1 MSRSITE
8 RIAHAFL
15 YETIALIITGIFT
28 LVLLQRPLLT
38 VGFLSILLSSLALI
52 WNLIFNAIFDYYFP
66 LVKPRTVGIRILQ
79 ALSFEAGML
88 VVAIPATVLLLDI
101 SPLAA
106 LVMDSGLLV
115 FFLVYTY
122 CFNVAWDKLRNYG

>member
-15 YETIALIITGIFT
+15 YETIALLIARVFT
-28 LVLLQRPLLT
+28 LWVLQRPPLM
-38 VGFLSILLSSLALI
+38 VGFLSISLSLLALI

-79 ALSFEAGML
+79 ALGFEGGML
-88 VVAIPATVLLLDI
+88 AVAIPATVLLLDI
-101 SPLAA
+101 SPWAA

-122 CFNVAWDKLRNYG
+122 CFNLAWDKLRNYW